1 MVREE
6 VRKILENCGVTEEA
20 VVKMLLEAR
29 EVALEKKDA
38 ANMLRAA
45 ENFVDMYGMKEKD
58 RQIDTRTFEVESEVE
73 DLKKLEKVSDRLKL
87 TQKEEKDG
95 KEI

>member
-1 MVREE
+1 
-6 VRKILENCGVTEEA
+6 
-20 VVKMLLEAR
+20 
-29 EVALEKKDA
+29 
-38 ANMLRAA
+38 MLRAA

-58 RQIDTRTFEVESEVE
+58 RQTDTRTFEVESEVE